1 MSPGA
6 SSPLRGSLDASCGVK
21 LTASCISSTR
31 SGQTPHQTLRE
42 GQDLPTGT
50 PAMLRRGVE
59 QHPDFAARIGQV
71 RKGVVRDY
79 ADRGGTVLLSS
90 HLIHEIEA
98 IADDLVVIG
107 NGQLVAQGH

>member
-1 MSPGA
+1 
-6 SSPLRGSLDASCGVK
+6 
-21 LTASCISSTR
+21 
-31 SGQTPHQTLRE
+31 
-42 GQDLPTGT
+42 
-50 PAMLRRGVE
+50 
-59 QHPDFAARIGQV
+59 
-71 RKGVVRDY
+71 VRDY